1 MADSTTSKI
10 SISAPR
16 TAVMDVIADFEAY
29 PQWADGVS
37 SAEILDRGSNGRA
50 GRVRFALDAGIIKDR
65 FVLRYDWDG
74 DASVRW
80 TLDPSEQGSVITEL
94 SGGYALDDQG
104 GATGVV
110 YDLTIGLRI
119 PVLGMLKRR
128 AEKTIIDTALKG
140 LKTRAENGVGR
151 S

>member
-1 MADSTTSKI
+1 MADSTSSSLIITV
-10 SISAPR
+10 PR
-16 TAVMDVIADFEAY
+16 AGVMDVIADFEAY
-29 PQWADGVS
+29 PQWATGVS
-37 SAEILDRGSNGRA
+37 SAEILGRDGNGRA
-50 GRVRFALDAGIIKDR
+50 EAVRFALDAGIIKDR

-80 TLDPSEQGSVITEL
+80 HLDPAQGGSMISEL
-94 SGGYALDDQG
+94 SGGYVLDDQG
-104 GATGVV
+104 ASTGVT

-119 PVLGMLKRR
+119 PVMGMLKRR

-140 LKTRAENGVGR
+140 LKTRAENGEGR

>member
-10 SISAPR
+10 SISVPR
-16 TAVMDVIADFEAY
+16 AAVMAVVADFEAY
-29 PQWADGVS
+29 PQWADGVR
-37 SAEILDRGSNGRA
+37 SAEILSRGSNDRA
-50 GRVRFALDAGIIKDR
+50 DRVRFALDAGIIKDR

-74 DASVRW
+74 NASVRW
-80 TLDPSEQGSVITEL
+80 TLDPSEPGSVITEL

-104 GATGVV
+104 VSTGVT

-119 PVLGMLKRR
+119 PVIGMLKRR

>member
-1 MADSTTSKI
+1 MADSTTSRI
-10 SISAPR
+10 SISVPR
-16 TAVMDVIADFEAY
+16 AAVMAVIADFEAY

-37 SAEILDRGSNGRA
+37 SAEILGRGSNDRA
-50 GRVRFALDAGIIKDR
+50 DRVRFALDAGIIKDR

-104 GATGVV
+104 SSTGVT

-119 PVLGMLKRR
+119 PVIGMLKRR

-140 LKTRAENGVGR
+140 LKTRAENGAGR

>member
-1 MADSTTSKI
+1 
-10 SISAPR
+10 
-16 TAVMDVIADFEAY
+16 
-29 PQWADGVS
+29 
-37 SAEILDRGSNGRA
+37 
-50 GRVRFALDAGIIKDR
+50 
-65 FVLRYDWDG
+65 VLRYHWDG

-80 TLDPSEQGSVITEL
+80 ALDPSEPGSVITEL

-104 GATGVV
+104 ASTGVT

-119 PVLGMLKRR
+119 PVIGMLKRR

>member
-1 MADSTTSKI
+1 
-10 SISAPR
+10 
-16 TAVMDVIADFEAY
+16 
-29 PQWADGVS
+29 VS
-37 SAEILDRGSNGRA
+37 SAEILGRGSNDRA
-50 GRVRFALDAGIIKDR
+50 DRVRFALDAGIIKDR

-74 DASVRW
+74 DAGVRW

-104 GATGVV
+104 SSTGVT

-119 PVLGMLKRR
+119 PVIGMLKRR

-140 LKTRAENGVGR
+140 LKTRAENGADR